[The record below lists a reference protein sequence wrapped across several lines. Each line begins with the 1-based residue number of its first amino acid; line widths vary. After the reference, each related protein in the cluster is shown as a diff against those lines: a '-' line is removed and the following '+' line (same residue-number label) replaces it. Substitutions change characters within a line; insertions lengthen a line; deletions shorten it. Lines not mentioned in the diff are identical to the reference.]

1 MNVFNN
7 SSGRN
12 AFSSQIQKDL
22 FTSNVTVNCDPR
34 IKGPKNSPLD
44 IQSISGNLAVENDI
58 CDLTV
63 SDLTVKGELFAK
75 LKPSNLNG
83 GKNYSDYL
91 FYDDATECFAVGSEE
106 VHIGANARATATN
119 AIAIGKNANATGQF
133 GSSAVAIGVDAEAGS
148 ASAVAIGDTAVVNAS
163 QAIAIGKNAKVS
175 GNFGFSI
182 AIGPGAEV
190 ANDFSLVIG
199 QDTTTSRSNCL
210 FLNTSGEP
218 LNDTSGVS
226 VAADNVLKIATLP
239 LGSAANQGGIKQVGT
254 NTISPNPLNPGG
266 ADSRFTHYLVYDP
279 LSGEIQICPFA

>member
-12 AFSSQIQKDL
+12 AFSTQIQKDL

-63 SDLTVKGELFAK
+63 SDLTVKGDLFAK
-75 LKPSNLNG
+75 LKPSNLDG

-91 FYDDATECFAVGSEE
+91 FYDDATDCFAIGSEE
-106 VHIGANARATATN
+106 VHIGANARATAPN

-175 GNFGFSI
+175 GTVGNSI
-182 AIGPGAEV
+182 AIGTDTKITED
-190 ANDFSLVIG
+190 NSIVIG
-199 QDTTTSRSNCL
+199 EQTATDQKSCL
-210 FLNTSGEP
+210 YLNSQ
-218 LNDTSGVS
+218 
-226 VAADNVLKIATLP
+226 NV
-239 LGSAANQGGIKQVGT
+239 
-254 NTISPNPLNPGG
+254 
-266 ADSRFTHYLVYDP
+266 DSHKK
-279 LSGEIQICPFA
+279 